1 MSIQTPLGRVRGYG
15 SAKSGTQHFWYQR
28 MTAVALVPLT
38 LWFVWAV
45 VRYTGAP
52 HAEVMS
58 FLSHPVSGIAMAHQG
73 VPHAQPHGGGA
84 RRDRGQRSATWV
96 KMTGAGTCMT
106 PSRDRTGW
114 ATRTA
119 IEYLCRNAP
128 EAVYELEHFGMPFS
142 RTEEGKIY
150 QRAFGG
156 MTKQVRQGHRAAHLR
171 RRRPHRP
178 CHAAH
183 ALRPVPAL

>member
-58 FLSHPVSGIAMAHQG
+58 FLSHPVSGIAMAMFVVVGLVHMLL
-73 VPHAQPHGGGA
+73 GA
-84 RRDRGQRSATWV
+84 KVVIEDYIHRESTKIALLVLLHFAVFAVGATCV
-96 KMTGAGTCMT
+96 V
-106 PSRDRTGW
+106 S
-114 ATRTA
+114 
-119 IEYLCRNAP
+119 
-128 EAVYELEHFGMPFS
+128 V
-142 RTEEGKIY
+142 
-150 QRAFGG
+150 
-156 MTKQVRQGHRAAHLR
+156 LR
-171 RRRPHRP
+171 I
-178 CHAAH
+178 
-183 ALRPVPAL
+183 LS